1 MQQYFDNILSQYQR
15 GFPKSYNSQHCL
27 TTMIETLR
35 ESLDKGGA
43 IGVLLTDLSKAFDCL
58 QHEILIA
65 QVHACGFDMASLDL
79 IYDYLSRGGRD
90 RDIIRWNI

>member
-1 MQQYFDNILSQYQR
+1 MQQSFDNILSQYQR

-43 IGVLLTDLSKAFDCL
+43 IGVLLTDL
-58 QHEILIA
+58 
-65 QVHACGFDMASLDL
+65 
-79 IYDYLSRGGRD
+79 
-90 RDIIRWNI
+90 